1 MIKIVTLL
9 LLSSVYLFSA
19 GFWTL
24 TGLEKANIYLVNQI
38 PFLDPKTVS
47 TTKEKMT
54 AMLHKLGIETDK
66 QDSPTLMI
74 TFSEIDD
81 EESHYVYIQLALG
94 EEVQTFR
101 KNKNPTFALTFVD
114 NDFIDVDSA
123 ELDKEILNS
132 VDALLYLFTEQFKD
146 DKE

>member
-1 MIKIVTLL
+1 MIKITTLF

-24 TGLEKANIYLVNQI
+24 TGLEKANIYIVNQI

-47 TTKEKMT
+47 ATRKKMT
-54 AMLHKLGIETDK
+54 ATLHKLGIETDK
-66 QDSPTLMI
+66 QDSPTLMV

-81 EESHYVYIQLALG
+81 DENHYVYIQLALG

-101 KNKNPTFALTFVD
+101 RNKNPTFALTFVV
-114 NDFIDVDSA
+114 NDFIDVDSQ
-123 ELDKEILNS
+123 ELDSEILES
-132 VDALLYLFTEQFKD
+132 VDALLYEFFEQFED